1 PQSYDAVEPLDVEEF
16 LMMHLRSGDAELMQE
31 LGDFPDDEPDVEL
44 VDRECRT
51 VRHSV
56 PLEGCQGDGLSAYA
70 ERTGFHKLLLKQT
83 FESDIQPQRPEEPVK
98 SPSLTVLCDDE
109 GARNT
114 LSSSDFDLR
123 ALQPD
128 PRLDCLLRFSSPE
141 ELDRFNL
148 ESRHANRQ
156 PELFALYPPSDE
168 EDAVE
173 IRPIPDCPKEHMG
186 HRILVR
192 CLSIKFEI
200 EIEPIFATMALYDL
214 KEKKKISENFH
225 CDLNSDQMKSFLRG
239 HTPHT
244 DSSTTA
250 RAAIFSISYP
260 SPDIYL
266 VIKIEKVLQQGD
278 ISECAEPYMTMK
290 ESDTTKNKEKLE
302 KLRSQAESSCQ
313 RLGQYRMPFAFAT
326 INIMSAIST
335 VTLDRDTTDSDSVNG
350 NGPKAREGRL
360 DHSLHAS
367 VCKSISR
374 WCHPYRG
381 RTNTDKKAY
390 LPRRNSERF
399 SILEDQYNLSSF
411 KPGIITITNFFKQ
424 EGERLS
430 DEDLFKVL
438 ADLKRTSNIQRRVK
452 TISGSVK
459 LDVTPAPDTVAACLS
474 PEIIPIKPVPEKNV
488 RPIKE
493 VLEFP
498 SSDVYVPHCIY
509 RNLLYVYPQ
518 RLNIGSRLASA
529 RNITVKIQFMNGEE
543 ASSALPVIFGK
554 SNGPEFVSET
564 YTPVTYHNKSPDF
577 YEEVKIRLPAR
588 LTEHHHLLFTFIHV
602 SCQARQSQSASPE
615 TLIGYSWL
623 PILSNQRLQ
632 VGQCCL
638 PIVQDRLPLNYSL
651 HSPEKLPPQVPPVKW
666 MESHKGLFSLELQAV
681 SSVHTQDGYLERFFA
696 LCHALE
702 GKAMFPIRVGEEKVP
717 EHKLEHELKLSI
729 ISLSAA
735 ALEPLV
741 LFLHLVLDKL
751 FHLIMQ
757 PMVIAGQTANLAQI
771 AFESVVSVVN
781 SLHSSQELAK
791 DQQGRNCLLATYLYF
806 VFRLPDTPLEV
817 FSTGQ
822 GVLHQEA
829 KYSTMGRATATSVGN
844 MLLQSRIRS
853 SSNPD
858 IPVPHSTEDAEV
870 KDIMVGKQFHEE
882 LALQMVVSTGVCRE
896 NVYKYAWFFFELLV
910 KSMAQY
916 VSQMDKR
923 GIPRKSRFSDRFK
936 DDITTIV
943 NVVTAEIGTILVK
956 QQKELEQAEKVNISL
971 AFFLYDLMSLMDR
984 GFVFNLVRN
993 YCNQMSAKSV
1003 SMATLISMRLEFL
1016 RVLCSH
1022 EHYLNL
1028 SLYFSSPASAP
1039 ASPSPSVT
1047 SQVSKLRP
1055 LGVILLLT
1063 FTFAT
1068 YSLPH
1073 CVCVCVCV
1081 CVPVSK
1087 HGFCEQTSSS
1097 CSLQDQ
1103 KLVAMF
1109 DLSQEFK
1116 QQHYLTGLIL
1126 TELSAAL
1133 DTESDGGKV
1142 QRKAINAT
1150 YSLLCA
1156 HDLDARCSKPEVRTK
1171 IAALYLPLVGIII
1184 DSINYLD
1191 FTVSDSRGSKG
1202 KAGGPEEDFENIPPI
1217 NHSVAMAIAGNPFNT
1232 LARNAMVSMASVSG
1246 KSCSTLT
1253 AEASR
1258 SLLACFLWVMKNA
1271 EQGLVQRWLA
1281 DTPPAQL
1288 GRLLELLTIC
1298 VSCLE
1303 YRGKQSSD
1311 KVSTQALQKSQQAK
1325 ARLEEALLGGMG
1337 ARGEMMKRVGAN
1349 DRTLGQREN
1358 LRWRKDLTQWRQ
1370 TNDRQDKSKAEL
1382 DQEAIIGGNLA
1393 TEANLIVLDLL
1404 ETIVQ
1409 AVALGDCKD
1418 NAVGGVLRVLLHSLT
1433 CNQSSTYLSH
1443 CFSTIRALIVKFG
1456 DVLFE
1461 EEAEQCADL
1470 CQKVLQYC
1478 SSCVDSNRSQA
1489 CATLYL
1495 IMRYSFGSASN
1506 FSRVKMQVTMSLA
1519 SLVGK
1524 SSDVREEYLRRS
1536 FRTILSYAEE
1546 DSEMQATQLPA
1557 QVDELLKNLN
1567 SILLDTV
1574 KMKEFQEDPEML
1586 MDLMY
1591 RIAKNYQTSPDLRLT
1606 WLQNMAE
1613 KHNGRKCFTES
1624 AMCLVHAAALVAE
1637 YLSMLED
1644 HKYLPVG
1651 SVTFQNIS
1659 ANVLEESAVSDDILS
1674 PDEDGVCSGCYFT
1687 ENGLVALLEQ
1697 AAELFSN
1704 GGLYEAVNEVYK
1716 IIIPILEAHRDF
1728 RKLATTHD
1736 NLKRAFDNIVHKGH
1750 KRMFGTYFRVA
1761 FFGSKFGDLDERE
1774 FIYKEPGIT
1783 HLPEISHRLE
1793 NFYSQCLGDG
1803 VLEMIKDSTPVDKNK
1818 LNANKAYIQ
1827 ITYVEPY
1834 FDDYEMKDRM
1844 TNFEKSFNLRRF
1856 MYTTPF
1862 TKSGRPRGELNEQ
1875 YKRKTILTTMHA
1887 FPYIKTRINVIQ
1899 KEEFDLTPIEVAI
1912 EDMQKKT
1919 RELAIATHKETPDAK
1934 MLQMVLQGSVTATVN
1949 QVRAP
1954 RPFLST
1960 TPPFLC
1966 VMENFASSQE
1976 ISPFSS
1982 QESSS
1987 NISTM
1992 HYSDV
1997 SHGPLEVAQVFLNEI
2012 PADPKLYRH
2021 HNKLRLCFK
2030 EFLLRCGEAVEKN
2043 KHLIASDQK
2052 EYQQELKKNYNKLR
2066 ENLRPM
2072 LERKIPEL
2080 YKPLVK
2086 PRMENRHYVLDLTV
2100 SFQRKVIGGNIV
2112 LFLEPARGAGRLEEP
2127 PSLTSSHPGDGDQRP
2142 PPVAG
2147 GEEARCSAAVPR
2159 APEDAVLL
2167 AGAEK
2172 CEKGQCDASK
2182 TPWAHDSEAFTLIL
2196 DCCDLLVSAVEE
2208 VDMSSVVGLWDVLD
2222 GDQVPLASGLHS
2234 SSAVVQRLISVPSS
2248 RWKQQQDMYLQC
2260 SRACAASHAEPLLF
2274 HTDRWSL
2281 QIRKTGVCS
2290 PCTFPCVLRIWYE
2303 TKPTGGSVRW
2313 TTDQDG
2319 SCCVYTAGSP
2329 INNRALFPC
2338 QEPPVAMSTWRA
2350 CVKAPCEYIA
2360 LLSGENQAV
2369 PWPGETGFLQWDYYV
2384 TMPMPAS
2391 TFTIAVGRW
2400 QQAIKRACM
2409 CEKTEN
2415 EDPST
2420 ELDWY
2425 VACLPLESP
2434 SVISVSYGKLAIVS
2448 LCCNSSKD
2456 DSGSRS
2462 TKLGCDDQSSRP
2474 GRALSAGEEGQPNF
2488 CSHVDY
2494 PCRFTCEVS
2503 RAQVILPHRVFA
2515 PSCHLRR
2522 VEDTVLRLVPLCLA
2536 AAYSVLGVHPFSRLD
2551 LLIVPPGFSSLGM
2564 ASPHIIFLSQS
2575 VLAGESSLCGQ
2586 RLCHE
2591 IAHSWFGL
2599 AIGAR
2604 DWTEEWI
2611 SEGFATYLEDVFWA
2625 RVQQLGDTEEEEQKD
2640 LKALLRWRRLMD
2652 EMGNCEEDLQVL
2664 RPSKDMTGGASESGS
2679 SVVKHALNPAKPFMQ
2694 VHYLKGYFLLKF
2706 LAGEVGEREFLGF
2719 FRAFVMRF
2727 HGQLILSQDFLQIS
2741 LDTFPALSSR
2751 GLTIGAIYSDWLDTP
2766 GIPKVRANDRSI
2778 WTEMCSD
2785 HVSNTELC
2793 FIVPETAPSKL
2804 VAARSQFDM
2813 VADSTSYRSHPGDI
2827 SVWLCDLLSV
2837 RDSYTLLYL
2846 FAKPPQVAKWKQL
2859 RGGVAKGTKR
2869 KRTRSKVNFKELRV
2883 EQLLLLLEFL
2893 LEEAELSGNCLGLL
2907 QTTYSLRRQDAEL
2920 PEQGGGWPSAF
2931 SLSPYAPLGLT
2942 LILDRS
2948 QEVSRKWQF
2957 WKVLPMLERQCDYKT
2972 RRELEAVECRGFL
2985 ALYSSLMRSARFPEP
3000 P

>member
-1 PQSYDAVEPLDVEEF
+1 MVATGFFWEEF
-16 LMMHLRSGDAELMQE
+16 WFYCINWPKHIFA
-31 LGDFPDDEPDVEL
+31 
-44 VDRECRT
+44 CCKA
-51 VRHSV
+51 VRRGSV
-56 PLEGCQGDGLSAYA
+56 FVPA
-70 ERTGFHKLLLKQT
+70 
-83 FESDIQPQRPEEPVK
+83 PQVK

-156 PELFALYPPSDE
+156 PELFALYPPSD

-367 VCKSISR
+367 VCKSIS
-374 WCHPYRG
+374 
-381 RTNTDKKAY
+381 
-390 LPRRNSERF
+390 
-399 SILEDQYNLSSF
+399 SF

-474 PEIIPIKPVPEKNV
+474 PEIIPIKPVPEKIV

-588 LTEHHHLLFTFIHV
+588 LTERHHLLFTFIHV

-623 PILSNQRLQ
+623 PILSNERLQ

-651 HSPEKLPPQVPPVKW
+651 HSPEVMVPVRW

-681 SSVHTQDGYLERFFA
+681 SSVHTQDSYLERFFA

-817 FSTGQ
+817 FST
-822 GVLHQEA
+822 
-829 KYSTMGRATATSVGN
+829 ATSVGN

-858 IPVPHSTEDAEV
+858 IPVPHSTEDTEV
-870 KDIMVGKQFHEE
+870 KDIMVGKVFHTNFNSGGGEKKTKTKQTNVRGDVYLYVDLLQQFHEE

-956 QQKELEQAEKVNISL
+956 QQKQAEKVNISL

-993 YCNQMSAKSV
+993 YCNQVSSPCHSAAV

-1047 SQVSKLRP
+1047 SQ
-1055 LGVILLLT
+1055 
-1063 FTFAT
+1063 
-1068 YSLPH
+1068 
-1073 CVCVCVCV
+1073 
-1081 CVPVSK
+1081 
-1087 HGFCEQTSSS
+1087 TSSS

-1133 DTESDGGKV
+1133 DTESDGS
-1142 QRKAINAT
+1142 RKAINAT

-1191 FTVSDSRGSKG
+1191 FTGGPSVSFRPA
-1202 KAGGPEEDFENIPPI
+1202 AGGPEEDFENIPPI

-1232 LARNAMVSMASVSG
+1232 LARNAMSG

-1303 YRGKQSSD
+1303 YR
-1311 KVSTQALQKSQQAK
+1311 VSTQALQKSQQAK

-1337 ARGEMMKRVGAN
+1337 ARGEMMKRVGG
-1349 DRTLGQREN
+1349 RCSSPREN

-1409 AVALGDCKD
+1409 VMR
-1418 NAVGGVLRVLLHSLT
+1418 GGLLVILRVLLHSLT

-1495 IMRYSFGSASN
+1495 VMRYSFSSASN

-1546 DSEMQATQLPA
+1546 DSEIKLLSEFS
-1557 QVDELLKNLN
+1557 VDELLKNLN

-1949 QVRAP
+1949 Q
-1954 RPFLST
+1954 
-1960 TPPFLC
+1960 
-1966 VMENFASSQE
+1966 
-1976 ISPFSS
+1976 
-1982 QESSS
+1982 
-1987 NISTM
+1987 
-1992 HYSDV
+1992 
-1997 SHGPLEVAQVFLNEI
+1997 GPLEVAQVFLNEI

-2086 PRMENRHYVLDLTV
+2086 PRMENRY
-2100 SFQRKVIGGNIV
+2100 G
-2112 LFLEPARGAGRLEEP
+2112 
-2127 PSLTSSHPGDGDQRP
+2127 SL
-2142 PPVAG
+2142 V
-2147 GEEARCSAAVPR
+2147 
-2159 APEDAVLL
+2159 
-2167 AGAEK
+2167 
-2172 CEKGQCDASK
+2172 
-2182 TPWAHDSEAFTLIL
+2182 
-2196 DCCDLLVSAVEE
+2196 
-2208 VDMSSVVGLWDVLD
+2208 
-2222 GDQVPLASGLHS
+2222 
-2234 SSAVVQRLISVPSS
+2234 
-2248 RWKQQQDMYLQC
+2248 
-2260 SRACAASHAEPLLF
+2260 
-2274 HTDRWSL
+2274 
-2281 QIRKTGVCS
+2281 
-2290 PCTFPCVLRIWYE
+2290 
-2303 TKPTGGSVRW
+2303 
-2313 TTDQDG
+2313 
-2319 SCCVYTAGSP
+2319 
-2329 INNRALFPC
+2329 
-2338 QEPPVAMSTWRA
+2338 
-2350 CVKAPCEYIA
+2350 
-2360 LLSGENQAV
+2360 
-2369 PWPGETGFLQWDYYV
+2369 
-2384 TMPMPAS
+2384 
-2391 TFTIAVGRW
+2391 
-2400 QQAIKRACM
+2400 
-2409 CEKTEN
+2409 
-2415 EDPST
+2415 
-2420 ELDWY
+2420 
-2425 VACLPLESP
+2425 ESP
-2434 SVISVSYGKLAIVS
+2434 SA
-2448 LCCNSSKD
+2448 
-2456 DSGSRS
+2456 
-2462 TKLGCDDQSSRP
+2462 
-2474 GRALSAGEEGQPNF
+2474 SA
-2488 CSHVDY
+2488 
-2494 PCRFTCEVS
+2494 CRC
-2503 RAQVILPHRVFA
+2503 
-2515 PSCHLRR
+2515 
-2522 VEDTVLRLVPLCLA
+2522 
-2536 AAYSVLGVHPFSRLD
+2536 
-2551 LLIVPPGFSSLGM
+2551 
-2564 ASPHIIFLSQS
+2564 
-2575 VLAGESSLCGQ
+2575 
-2586 RLCHE
+2586 
-2591 IAHSWFGL
+2591 
-2599 AIGAR
+2599 
-2604 DWTEEWI
+2604 
-2611 SEGFATYLEDVFWA
+2611 
-2625 RVQQLGDTEEEEQKD
+2625 
-2640 LKALLRWRRLMD
+2640 
-2652 EMGNCEEDLQVL
+2652 
-2664 RPSKDMTGGASESGS
+2664 
-2679 SVVKHALNPAKPFMQ
+2679 
-2694 VHYLKGYFLLKF
+2694 
-2706 LAGEVGEREFLGF
+2706 
-2719 FRAFVMRF
+2719 
-2727 HGQLILSQDFLQIS
+2727 
-2741 LDTFPALSSR
+2741 
-2751 GLTIGAIYSDWLDTP
+2751 
-2766 GIPKVRANDRSI
+2766 
-2778 WTEMCSD
+2778 
-2785 HVSNTELC
+2785 
-2793 FIVPETAPSKL
+2793 
-2804 VAARSQFDM
+2804 
-2813 VADSTSYRSHPGDI
+2813 
-2827 SVWLCDLLSV
+2827 
-2837 RDSYTLLYL
+2837 
-2846 FAKPPQVAKWKQL
+2846 
-2859 RGGVAKGTKR
+2859 
-2869 KRTRSKVNFKELRV
+2869 
-2883 EQLLLLLEFL
+2883 
-2893 LEEAELSGNCLGLL
+2893 
-2907 QTTYSLRRQDAEL
+2907 
-2920 PEQGGGWPSAF
+2920 
-2931 SLSPYAPLGLT
+2931 
-2942 LILDRS
+2942 
-2948 QEVSRKWQF
+2948 
-2957 WKVLPMLERQCDYKT
+2957 
-2972 RRELEAVECRGFL
+2972 
-2985 ALYSSLMRSARFPEP
+2985 
-3000 P
+3000 